1 MYWKARPLMLF
12 EPVSFRG
19 SLPFELT
26 FLNIGEE
33 SKHCHKEIEILLVLR
48 GTTHYQIYHT
58 DYQLEPGDL
67 IIADVEDLHQIHHS
81 SEDILL
87 LSIHVD
93 TGRFE
98 PLYPNIRYMFFVCE
112 ECMEGP
118 SGNRQLLQN
127 KLNLLKSHI
136 AKMAF
141 DYMQEDQ
148 ESSLL
153 TEDVN
158 RLVSILVEHFQGFFM
173 EDFQY
178 KTSQED
184 LSQEDLERLCRITR
198 FIMLNY
204 QQKITLDD
212 IARLEHLSTYYLSHL
227 IKEHLGFNFQN
238 LVNGIRLEFAE
249 KLLVFSN
256 MTLMQISQECGF
268 SSPNYFNKCFSAW
281 HGKTP
286 SQYRKSYT
294 PCDRTLRKDFTME
307 EAFELLSPYLHVG
320 KEKNA
325 PRQLVIEPDFETL
338 QFEAFYP
345 ARRPQ
350 IVIDSM
356 DSAFSAAAL
365 FENLQS
371 IRPAAFF
378 LDEHIARKNR
388 DLEAGLRNILAP
400 FTLSPSA
407 DPSFEKESAPP
418 CRSLAQ
424 AFSYLLW
431 ERSSTVFLAGDNC
444 ALFTAHGLKA
454 PLYAAF
460 QFFALLSDPKI
471 ALRENYALVKSGNSL
486 FTLAC
491 NLKAQ
496 DLKLEIPAQALPAGS
511 AIYLREIAA
520 SDSCYSILEDLGQ
533 PETVSPPL
541 AERIDG
547 QSRGKTRFITS
558 AEGFEIALTPDAA
571 LIAEII
577 PAGG

>member
-1 MYWKARPLMLF
+1 MLF
-12 EPVSFRG
+12 EPVSFQG

-58 DYQLEPGDL
+58 DYQLDPGDL

-81 SEDILL
+81 SEDILI

-93 TGRFE
+93 TSRFE
-98 PLYPNIRYMFFVCE
+98 QLYPNIRYMFFVCE

-118 SGNRQLLQN
+118 SGNRQLLQS
-127 KLNLLKSHI
+127 KLKLLKQHI

-141 DYMQEDQ
+141 DSIQEEED
-148 ESSLL
+148 SSLL

-158 RLVSILVEHFQGFFM
+158 GLVSILVEHFQGFFM

-204 QQKITLDD
+204 QEKITLDD
-212 IARLEHLSTYYLSHL
+212 IARMEHLSTYYLSHL

-238 LVNGIRLEFAE
+238 FVNSIRLEFAE

-286 SQYRKSYT
+286 AQYRKSYT
-294 PCDRTLRKDFTME
+294 PCDRTFRRDFTME

-320 KEKNA
+320 KEEAA
-325 PRQLVIEPDFETL
+325 PRRLLIEADFETA

-345 ARRPQ
+345 ACRPQ
-350 IVIDSM
+350 IVMDSM
-356 DSAFSAAAL
+356 ESALSAAAL
-365 FENLQS
+365 FESLQT

-378 LDEHIARKNR
+378 LDEPTARKNR
-388 DLEAGLRNILAP
+388 ELETSLQTVLAP
-400 FTLSPSA
+400 FPLSLSA
-407 DPSFEKESAPP
+407 DSPFEKECVQT

-424 AFSYLLW
+424 AFSYILW
-431 ERSSTVFLAGDNC
+431 EKQKTVFLTGDTC
-444 ALFTAHGLKA
+444 ALFAARSLKA
-454 PLYAAF
+454 PLYTAF
-460 QFFALLSDPKI
+460 QFFSSLGEPEIS
-471 ALRENYALVKSGNSL
+471 LRGNYALVKGGDSL
-486 FTLAC
+486 FILAC
-491 NLKAQ
+491 NLEAQ
-496 DLKLEIPAQALPAGS
+496 DLKLEIPAENLPAGS
-511 AIYLREIAA
+511 VIHYREITA
-520 SDSCYSILEDLGQ
+520 SNSCYSILEDLGQ
-533 PETVSPPL
+533 PETVSPLL
-541 AERIDG
+541 AQRIDW
-547 QSRGKTRFITS
+547 QSQGTAHFT
-558 AEGFEIALTPDAA
+558 APDQDFECTLLPNTA
-571 LIAEII
+571 LIAEVMLINDYQHLCF
-577 PAGG
+577 